1 MRTPGN
7 HRGAGPRRAERRAP
21 RALSC
26 RTGGEAPLEADYR
39 YPGPKPRS
47 PETAIVMLADTVE
60 GTARSLKEPTAPK
73 IQTTVH
79 EMIMKRL
86 LDGQLEGS
94 GLTLSDQHRIEEALT
109 KTLLSVYHGRVPYPS
124 EEPSDAQV
132 QEPARDAGERS
143 HGTSDGGHQ

>member
-7 HRGAGPRRAERRAP
+7 HREAGARRAERNARAARSR
-21 RALSC
+21 RA
-26 RTGGEAPLEADYR
+26 GGEAPLEADYR

-47 PETAIVMLADTVE
+47 PETAVVMLADTVE

-86 LDGQLEGS
+86 LDGQMDSS
-94 GLTLSDQHRIEEALT
+94 GLTLSDLYKIEEALT

-132 QEPARDAGERS
+132 QEPARGAGERS
-143 HGTSDGGHQ
+143 HGTSDGGHE